1 MSNRRHLLA
10 GAAAAVL
17 SGLARAQSDAPRENL
32 RIVCGFPAGGTADT
46 VARRLSDGATPALA
60 RASVVETKT
69 GAGGQIAVQFVKSAP
84 TDGSTLLL
92 TPLAILSTYPHTFVK
107 LPYDSLNDFVA
118 VGAGASFEY
127 AIGVGPKVPTTV
139 KNIADLM
146 KWCKLAPTNA
156 SFGSP
161 APGAAAHFIGVLI
174 GKSAGVE
181 MTHVAYRGTP
191 PAILDMVGGQ
201 IPIVI
206 GPVGEFLQY
215 AKDGRCRIIATSGDK
230 RSRFSPEV
238 ATLKEQGHPELTF
251 DEWFAFFAPTGTP
264 ATVIDRTNAQIAQA
278 LTKPAVATNF
288 AILGM
293 DVQLSTPAE
302 LAARLRRDY
311 GIWKEIVRNVGFTPQ
326 S

>member
-1 MSNRRHLLA
+1 MSNRRHLLV
-10 GAAAAVL
+10 GAAAAAL
-17 SGLARAQSDAPRENL
+17 SGLPRAQSDGPRENL

-46 VARRLSDGATPALA
+46 VARRLSDGATPTLA
-60 RASVVETKT
+60 RTSLVETKT
-69 GAGGQIAVQFVKSAP
+69 GAGGQIAAQFVKSAP

-92 TPLAILSTYPHTFVK
+92 TPLTILCTYPHTFAK

-127 AIGVGPKVPTTV
+127 AVGVGPQVPPTV

-146 KWCKLAPTNA
+146 KWCKLAPTHA

-161 APGAAAHFIGVLI
+161 ASGAAPHFIGVLI
-174 GKSAGVE
+174 GKSAGVD

-206 GPVGEFLQY
+206 GPLGEFLQY
-215 AKDGRCRIIATSGDK
+215 AKDGRCRIVATSGVH
-230 RSRFSPEV
+230 RSRFAHEV
-238 ATLKEQGHPELTF
+238 ATLKEQGHPEVTF
-251 DEWFAFFAPTGTP
+251 DEWFAFFAPTGIP
-264 ATVIDRTNAQIAQA
+264 ATAIGRTNAQIANA
-278 LTKPAVATNF
+278 LTKPSVATNF
-288 AILGM
+288 ATLGM
-293 DVQLSTPAE
+293 NVQLSTPAE

-311 GIWKEIVRNVGFTPQ
+311 GVWKEIVRKVGFTPQ

>member
-1 MSNRRHLLA
+1 MNNRRHLLA
-10 GAAAAVL
+10 SAAAVAL

-46 VARRLSDGATPALA
+46 VARRMSDGATPTLA
-60 RASVVETKT
+60 RTSVVETKT
-69 GAGGQIAVQFVKSAP
+69 GAGGQIAAQFVKNAP
-84 TDGSTLLL
+84 ADGSTLLM
-92 TPLAILSTYPHTFVK
+92 TPLAILSTYPHTFAK

-127 AIGVGPKVPTTV
+127 AIGVGPSVPSTV
-139 KNIADLM
+139 KSIADLM
-146 KWCKLAPTNA
+146 KWCRLSPNNA
-156 SFGSP
+156 IFGSA

-201 IPIVI
+201 IPVVI

-230 RSRFSPEV
+230 RSRFSPET
-238 ATLKEQGHPELTF
+238 ATIKEQGYPELTF
-251 DEWFAFFAPTGTP
+251 IEWFAFFAPNGTP
-264 ATVIDRTNAQIAQA
+264 ATVIDRTNAQIAHA
-278 LTKPAVATNF
+278 LTKPSVATNF
-288 AILGM
+288 ATLGM
-293 DVQLSTPAE
+293 EVQLSTPAQ

-311 GIWKEIVRNVGFTPQ
+311 GVWKEIVRKVGFTPQ